1 MGECYL
7 VGSDKVGHGNNFV
20 VILVRL
26 RFLRVK
32 GVDARLHQHVGKH
45 YKEMEYN
52 QHNVSLPSPLFESN
66 YCKRVLR

>member
-1 MGECYL
+1 MKVFLIDAMAECYL

-26 RFLRVK
+26 GFLRVK

-45 YKEMEYN
+45 
-52 QHNVSLPSPLFESN
+52 
-66 YCKRVLR
+66 